1 MSEINHMT
9 SPYRFACCALLAL
22 SCAGTAQAETP
33 RAAWH
38 AQIAHGYSQL
48 ATATAQFES
57 TASNYCEAPS
67 PASLLQLKEQ
77 WLAAFSAWQAVRFVG
92 FGPIEENT
100 RAWKFQF
107 WPDPKN
113 LTASKVDYWLSSDK
127 AISADAIGKD
137 SVAVQGFPA
146 AEYLLYD
153 ERITASDKALP
164 AERSCALL
172 SAISANLEN
181 NAESLTADWTA
192 LEERYLSVADYDNG
206 TLQSAMQALELMAD
220 WRLAGPIGERGNGK
234 PNPYVADAWRSG
246 QSLNTL
252 HASLKGLADYFV
264 PGLNLLLSENDSAT
278 LAEQFNQ
285 QLNKTLAHFD
295 ELPADIAPL
304 METEEG
310 RKSLKALLDDVNATK
325 GLLVGPISSAL
336 SVVRGF
342 NSSDGD

>member
-1 MSEINHMT
+1 MT
-9 SPYRFACCALLAL
+9 SLHRFGCCALLAL
-22 SCAGTAQAETP
+22 SFTGTAQAETP

-57 TASNYCEAPS
+57 TATDYCQEPS
-67 PASLLQLKEQ
+67 PAGLLQLKEQ
-77 WLAAFSAWQAVRFVG
+77 WLAAFSAWQAVRFVS

-113 LTASKVDYWLSSDK
+113 LTASKVDYWLNSDK
-127 AISADAIGKD
+127 PINAEAIAKD

-153 ERITASDKALP
+153 ERITATDSALP
-164 AERSCALL
+164 AERSCALIT
-172 SAISANLEN
+172 AISGNLQS
-181 NAESLTADWTA
+181 NADSLNADWAA
-192 LEERYLSVADYDNG
+192 LEERYLNVADYDNG

-252 HASLKGLADYFV
+252 HASLKGLSDYFV
-264 PGLNLLLSENDSAT
+264 PGLNLLLAENDSAA

-285 QLNKTLAHFD
+285 QLNKTLAHF
-295 ELPADIAPL
+295 EQLPADIAPL
-304 METEEG
+304 METEAG
-310 RKSLKALLDDVNATK
+310 QKSLKALLDDLNATK
-325 GLLVGPISSAL
+325 AMLTGPVSTAL

>member
-1 MSEINHMT
+1 MT
-9 SPYRFACCALLAL
+9 LLRRIGCCTLLTLGSISA
-22 SCAGTAQAETP
+22 AQAETP

-38 AQIAHGYSQL
+38 AQIGHGYSKL
-48 ATATAQFES
+48 AVATSELKNAAGS
-57 TASNYCEAPS
+57 YCEAPS
-67 PASLLQLKEQ
+67 PAELQKLKEN

-113 LTASKVDYWLSSDK
+113 LTASKVDYWLNGDK
-127 AISADAIGKD
+127 SISTEAIGKD
-137 SVAVQGFPA
+137 SVAIQGFPA
-146 AEYLLYD
+146 VEYLLYD
-153 ERITASDKALP
+153 ERITGTDKALP

-172 SAISANLEN
+172 TAISGNLDAN
-181 NAESLTADWTA
+181 ADSLSADWTA
-192 LEERYLSVADYDNG
+192 LEERYLSVEDYNNG
-206 TLQSAMQALELMAD
+206 TLQSTMQALELMAD
-220 WRLAGPIGERGNGK
+220 WRLAGPIGKRGNGK

-252 HASLKGLADYFV
+252 HASLQGLADYFV
-264 PGLNLLLSENDSAT
+264 PGLNLLLAEGGQLE
-278 LAEQFNQ
+278 LAEQFSQ

-295 ELPADIAPL
+295 QLPADIAPL

-310 RKSLKALLDDVNATK
+310 QKSLNALLDDVNATK
-325 GLLVGPISSAL
+325 TMLTGPISAAL
-336 SVVRGF
+336 NIVRGF